1 MMSLVCNVVGAAPVG
16 GVIVGASPA
25 LPVTAGNPAADSD
38 TVSFPPKDVIVANA
52 IAATAKTRV
61 VEESPCFQRSV
72 AQSEQQN
79 PSVPHTLRSSNYQ
92 PMF

>member
-38 TVSFPPKDVIVANA
+38 TVSLPPKDVIVANA
-52 IAATAKTRV
+52 IAATAKTANILSRV
-61 VEESPCFQRSV
+61 FFDMILLLFDF
-72 AQSEQQN
+72 AD
-79 PSVPHTLRSSNYQ
+79 
-92 PMF
+92 